1 MFNIQVLR
9 AVSVSVYGLIMDSRV
24 LHCVIIPKMLPS
36 CASITVIF
44 NTCDNSLYMTLH
56 QILRPSIFGKPIVD
70 FKCLKVCS
78 SDQDIVFN
86 AVETLIWYRKI
97 AETKY
102 FGDIQ
107 DCVCKSDLPSVCRPS
122 FSILQLLL
130 NRRTNI

>member
-24 LHCVIIPKMLPS
+24 LHCVIIPKMLLS

-44 NTCDNSLYMTLH
+44 NACDNSLYMTLH

-86 AVETLIWYRKI
+86 AVETLI
-97 AETKY
+97 
-102 FGDIQ
+102 
-107 DCVCKSDLPSVCRPS
+107 
-122 FSILQLLL
+122 
-130 NRRTNI
+130 